1 MSGIATVAMTVCCA
15 SLICAL
21 VSNFVSDQ
29 GIKRVLNLV
38 LGAFV
43 VCSLIFPVRA
53 AVNGIKSGYDEM
65 TENYEAAATFDEAA
79 YNAQIVSQ
87 TRKNLEQT
95 LIAILNQNGIY
106 PKKTEIILSVRDDNS
121 IIISQARI
129 YIDKGCTQTGLISQL
144 TIQSF
149 GIEPNIITE
158 QDEND

>member
-1 MSGIATVAMTVCCA
+1 MNGIATVALTVFCA

-79 YNAQIVSQ
+79 YNAQIVAQ
-87 TRKNLEQT
+87 TRKKLEQT

-144 TIQSF
+144 TLQSF

>member
-1 MSGIATVAMTVCCA
+1 MNGIAAVALTVCCA

-29 GIKRVLNLV
+29 SIKRVLNLV

-43 VCSLIFPVRA
+43 ICSMIFPVRA
-53 AVNGIKSGYDEM
+53 AEKSIKSGYDER
-65 TENYEAAATFDEAA
+65 TAESEEAATFDEAA
-79 YNAQIVSQ
+79 YNAQIVAQ

-95 LIAILNQNGIY
+95 LTALLNQNGIY
-106 PKKTEIILSVRDDNS
+106 PQKTEIILALKDDNS

-129 YIDKGCTQTGLISQL
+129 YIDEGCTQTDLISQL
-144 TIQSF
+144 TLQNF

-158 QDEND
+158 QDKND

>member
-1 MSGIATVAMTVCCA
+1 MNGIATVALTVCCA

-65 TENYEAAATFDEAA
+65 TESYGEAATFDEAA
-79 YNAQIVSQ
+79 YNAQIVAQ
-87 TRKNLEQT
+87 TRKKLEQT
-95 LIAILNQNGIY
+95 LTAILNQNGIY
-106 PKKTEIILSVRDDNS
+106 PQKTEIILSVRDDNS

-144 TIQSF
+144 TLQSF

>member
-1 MSGIATVAMTVCCA
+1 MNGIATVALTVCCA

-65 TENYEAAATFDEAA
+65 TESYGDAATIDEAA
-79 YNAQIVSQ
+79 YNAQIV
-87 TRKNLEQT
+87 L
-95 LIAILNQNGIY
+95 
-106 PKKTEIILSVRDDNS
+106 
-121 IIISQARI
+121 
-129 YIDKGCTQTGLISQL
+129 
-144 TIQSF
+144 
-149 GIEPNIITE
+149 
-158 QDEND
+158 

>member
-1 MSGIATVAMTVCCA
+1 MNGIATVALTVCCA

-29 GIKRVLNLV
+29 SIKRVLNLV

-43 VCSLIFPVRA
+43 VCSLFFPVRA
-53 AVNGIKSGYDEM
+53 AVNGIKNGYDEL

-79 YNAQIVSQ
+79 YNAQIVAQ

-95 LIAILNQNGIY
+95 LTAILNQNGIY
-106 PKKTEIILSVRDDNS
+106 PQKTEIILSIRDDNS
-121 IIISQARI
+121 IIILQARI

-144 TIQSF
+144 TIHSF

>member
-1 MSGIATVAMTVCCA
+1 
-15 SLICAL
+15 
-21 VSNFVSDQ
+21 
-29 GIKRVLNLV
+29 
-38 LGAFV
+38 
-43 VCSLIFPVRA
+43 
-53 AVNGIKSGYDEM
+53 M
-65 TENYEAAATFDEAA
+65 TENYEAAATVDEAA

-95 LIAILNQNGIY
+95 LTAILNQNGIY
-106 PKKTEIILSVRDDNS
+106 PKKTEIILSVQNDNS

-144 TIQSF
+144 TLQSF

>member
-1 MSGIATVAMTVCCA
+1 MNGIATVALTVCCA

-29 GIKRVLNLV
+29 SIKRVLNLV

-43 VCSLIFPVRA
+43 ICSLIFPVRA
-53 AVNGIKSGYDEM
+53 AVNSIKGDYDEI
-65 TENYEAAATFDEAA
+65 TSESNEAATYDEAE

-95 LIAILNQNGIY
+95 LTAILNQNGIY
-106 PKKTEIILSVRDDNS
+106 PNKTEIILSVKDDNS

-129 YIDKGCTQTGLISQL
+129 YIDEGCTQTDLISDL
-144 TIQSF
+144 TLQNF
-149 GIEPNIITE
+149 GITPNIITE
-158 QDEND
+158 NDKND

>member
-1 MSGIATVAMTVCCA
+1 MNGIATVALTVCCA
-15 SLICAL
+15 SLICVL

-29 GIKRVLNLV
+29 SIKRVLNLV

-43 VCSLIFPVRA
+43 ICSLIFPVRA
-53 AVNGIKSGYDEM
+53 AVNSIQNGYDEV
-65 TENYEAAATFDEAA
+65 TSESDEAATFDEAA

-95 LIAILNQNGIY
+95 LTALLNQNGIY
-106 PKKTEIILSVRDDNS
+106 PNKTEIILSVKDDNS

-129 YIDKGCTQTGLISQL
+129 YIDEGCTQTDLISDL
-144 TIQSF
+144 TLQNF

-158 QDEND
+158 NDKND